1 MEEYLAFRTQ
11 KMVGIFALFL
21 FLSSWLLNT
30 GVVQK
35 TLQSKT
41 EYGESMRIHK
51 QISEEGVAL
60 IKKFEGCPQKDGMCY
75 SYQDAIGVWTLGYG
89 FTKNVGPNSKITVE
103 EAERRLIEELREYE
117 GYVNKLV
124 EVDLTQNEFDSLVA
138 WVYNLGPTNLS
149 QSTLLNELNKGN
161 YNRVPSEIRRWNKA
175 GGKVLDGLVRRR
187 EAEALL
193 WSGGDWFEV

>member
-1 MEEYLAFRTQ
+1 
-11 KMVGIFALFL
+11 
-21 FLSSWLLNT
+21 
-30 GVVQK
+30 
-35 TLQSKT
+35 
-41 EYGESMRIHK
+41 MRIHK
-51 QISEEGVAL
+51 QVSEEGVAL

-89 FTKNVGPNSKITVE
+89 FTKNVGPESKITVE
-103 EAERRLIEELREYE
+103 EAERRLVEELREYE

-124 EVDLTQNEFDSLVA
+124 EVELTQNEFDSLVA